1 MSDLR
6 TLNLA
11 PEASPDIYEQWLN
24 QVANQGVKRHYYD
37 VVQTGGKEGVRYACH
52 IIDVVSLA
60 AALRPIFPMDALE
73 QRILYSA
80 LSIHDLNKSPLQQA
94 ARKRASFAEIAT
106 QENIIA
112 ECTALELDAFFPEW
126 RDNIRAIQHIINGHS
141 GKYQTGLARHIPIAR
156 QAENI
161 SDARLEQLIHLTK
174 AVDAFALMRDFAEV
188 APLRKGLLELN
199 SIVPQQYETAWHR
212 LSEQR
217 GLLSNVLHRAAS
229 LELQEQGWI
238 PLLLFP
244 EGSYYL
250 KPVDSR
256 LASDTNHAIA
266 LRFAK
271 RLQQL
276 GAQKFADF
284 IKAKPLGISIDKQII
299 DMEVASED
307 IWHAVDAIIL
317 KRKERAA
324 FKSSE
329 QEAKCRKDLEA
340 LVSKSDTSEAAHAFA
355 QQWLEHATF
364 FPQSQAGMATGELL
378 RSYYIFLN
386 SHAKAYFKQHKQE
399 PWDYLYDFLAIPNE
413 AREVFSV
420 LDKRNHRPYVVA
432 KEQIGSREVLL
443 ERIIEDAA
451 QFLRSP
457 DDSALAESELADYA
471 RETLHLSHLAQ
482 PEMDFAGYLQ
492 NYMDDS
498 HKSCAY
504 GSSKYPSVTWMSVDV
519 PQGIK
524 VQQFSNRL
532 PAGSKRE
539 PKRNVSPVVQAQF
552 QLENLGY
559 ASSKN
564 KALYLHCMPYTFLTE
579 PYLKALRSSL
589 RAAYQSDMA
598 AGMLQVDDILKRLK
612 EDANFNI
619 ISLKATKGNGLPL
632 PSFSEEL
639 VGNVMTFPLNSL
651 GNDSERYLEAL
662 PYAFLLARFFG
673 VKVLLSESALPTRHK
688 EEIKEVYLDGIPA
701 LFRGLFREENL
712 APLSHGEYQGKIP
725 AWECYIRLRQISR
738 QLYSAGSK
746 RNGLLE
752 LVSAYLKGELELF
765 HVADRLL
772 EAKSNQSSKGG
783 DFATIRLSQRI
794 LPLLEQSF
802 TFAQSRA

>member
-11 PEASPDIYEQWLN
+11 PQASPDIYEQWLN
-24 QVANQGVKRHYYD
+24 QVANRGVKRHYYD
-37 VVQTGGKEGVRYACH
+37 VVQRGGKEGVRYACH

-60 AALRPIFPMDALE
+60 AALRPIFPMNELE

-80 LSIHDLNKSPLQQA
+80 LSIHDLNKSPLQTT
-94 ARKRASFAEIAT
+94 KGTKPSSFAALAT
-106 QENIIA
+106 PENIIA
-112 ECTALELDAFFPEW
+112 ECNALELEHFFPAW
-126 RDNIRAIQHIINGHS
+126 RDNIRAIQHIITGHS
-141 GKYQTGLARHIPIAR
+141 GKYQTGLARHIPIAS

-199 SIVPQQYETAWHR
+199 TILPQQYEWAWHR

-229 LELQEQGWI
+229 LTLQEQGWL
-238 PLLLFP
+238 PLVLFP

-250 KPVDSR
+250 KPVESQ
-256 LASDTNHAIA
+256 LASDSSDAIA

-284 IKAKPLGISIDKQII
+284 IKARPLGISIDEQVI

-307 IWHAVDAIIL
+307 IWHTVDAIIL

-324 FKSSE
+324 FKPAE

-340 LVSKSDTSEAAHAFA
+340 LLSKGDSSEAERAFA
-355 QQWLEHATF
+355 HSWLEQASF

-386 SHAKAYFKQHKQE
+386 SHASAYFKAQQQE
-399 PWDYLYDFLAIPNE
+399 PWDYLDDFLAIPAE
-413 AREVFSV
+413 ERPIFSV

-432 KEQIGSREVLL
+432 KEYAGSREGLL

-457 DDSALAESELADYA
+457 DESALAASELADYA
-471 RETLHLSHLAQ
+471 RETLRLSHLAQ
-482 PEMDFAGYLQ
+482 PERDFAGYLQ
-492 NYMDDS
+492 NYLDDS

-519 PQGIK
+519 PKGIK

-532 PAGSKRE
+532 AAAKRE

-564 KALYLHCMPYTFLTE
+564 KALYLHCLPYTFLTE

-598 AGMLQVDDILKRLK
+598 AGMLQVDDILKKLK
-612 EDANFNI
+612 EEANFNI

-662 PYAFLLARFFG
+662 PYAFLFARFFG
-673 VKVLLSESALPTRHK
+673 VKVLLTESAIPMRHK
-688 EEIKEVYLDGIPA
+688 EEINEVYLDGIPA

-712 APLSHGEYQGKIP
+712 APLAHGDYQGKIP
-725 AWECYIRLRQISR
+725 AWECYIRLREISR
-738 QLYSAGSK
+738 QLYARGSK

-752 LVSAYLKGELELF
+752 LVSAYLQGELEVF
-765 HVADRLL
+765 HAADRLL
-772 EAKSNQSSKGG
+772 EAKSNQSNKGG

-802 TFAQSRA
+802 TFAQNRA